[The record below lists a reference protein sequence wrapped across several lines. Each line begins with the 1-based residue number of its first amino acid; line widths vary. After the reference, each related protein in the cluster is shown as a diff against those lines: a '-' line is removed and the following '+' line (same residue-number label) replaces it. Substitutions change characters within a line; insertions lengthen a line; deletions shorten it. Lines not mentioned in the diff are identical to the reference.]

1 MVNITAGSAKPDRRP
16 LGHASLV
23 SAETQQIEELKTAL
37 RKAEAELRRLRND
50 AASKEH
56 LVDILHEVI
65 GTFSTSEL
73 FHMLARRL
81 ARALDLSHS
90 SIVFAQAGARTG
102 TVVSAWEDPQLQNLE
117 IELDKYPEIG
127 AAIETQEPIL
137 IPNIWKSERY
147 SGLREQ
153 WAREGTEVTVR
164 SVLALPFTFDGTRTG
179 VFLLRRTADKPTFH
193 EGDAEFA
200 EMVIRSAMTALQ
212 RAHSMEL
219 TRADNARLEA
229 LAHVDPLTQLLNRR
243 ALIVKLVA
251 ELERVRRYNAPLAV
265 LMIDVDHFKLV
276 NDTHGHL
283 AGDQVLEAIGT
294 LLSRAARTVDTV
306 ARYGGEEFAVVLPET
321 GLQGAVA
328 FAERLRAKIESN
340 TFEIGRG
347 QELHLTISVGVT
359 TFPGAPGESAEDL
372 INYADQALYRAK
384 QDGRNLV
391 RA

>member
-1 MVNITAGSAKPDRRP
+1 MVLN
-16 LGHASLV
+16 GHLQWQKDSGGMRDDSVLSTESEETESLR
-23 SAETQQIEELKTAL
+23 TAL
-37 RKAEAELRRLRND
+37 RLAEVELRRLRDD
-50 AASKEH
+50 AAAKEH
-56 LVDILHEVI
+56 LVEILHEVM

-81 ARALDLSHS
+81 ARALDLSQS
-90 SIVFAQAGARTG
+90 SIIFAQAGAQTG
-102 TVVSAWEDPQLQNLE
+102 TVVSAWEDPQLQDLE

-127 AAIETQEPIL
+127 AAIEKQHPIL
-137 IPNIWKSERY
+137 IPDIWTCDRY
-147 SGLREQ
+147 AELRER
-153 WAREGTEVTVR
+153 WRREGTQVTVR

-179 VFLLRRTADKPTFH
+179 VFLLRRTAEKPPFH
-193 EGDAEFA
+193 EGDVDFA

-251 ELERVRRYNAPLAV
+251 ELERVRRYNAPLSV
-265 LMIDVDHFKLV
+265 LMLDVDHFKLV

-283 AGDQVLEAIGT
+283 AGDQVLEAMGT
-294 LLSRAARTVDTV
+294 LLQRAARTVDTV
-306 ARYGGEEFAVVLPET
+306 ARYGGEEFAIVLPET
-321 GLQGAVA
+321 GEQGAIA

-340 TFEIGRG
+340 GFSIGRG

-359 TFPGAPGESAEDL
+359 TFPAARATSAEGLLDC
-372 INYADQALYRAK
+372 ADQALYRAK

-391 RA
+391 RT

>member
-1 MVNITAGSAKPDRRP
+1 MSKAPGQKSDSIEV
-16 LGHASLV
+16 
-23 SAETQQIEELKTAL
+23 EELRAAL
-37 RKAEAELRRLRND
+37 RKAEAEVRRLRND
-50 AASKEH
+50 AESKEH
-56 LVDILHEVI
+56 LVEILHEVI

-90 SIVFAQAGARTG
+90 SIVFAQSGAVKG

-127 AAIETQEPIL
+127 AAIDKQKPIL
-137 IPNIWKSERY
+137 IPDIWASDEY
-147 SGLREQ
+147 AALRAE
-153 WAREGTEVTVR
+153 WKRDGTEVNVR

-179 VFLLRRTADKPTFH
+179 VFLLRRTVDKPVFH
-193 EGDAEFA
+193 EGDGEFA

-219 TRADNARLEA
+219 TRADNERLEA

-251 ELERVRRYNAPLAV
+251 ELERVRRYNAPLSV

-306 ARYGGEEFAVVLPET
+306 ARYGGEEFAIVLPET
-321 GLQGAVA
+321 GEQGAVA
-328 FAERLRAKIESN
+328 FAERLRTKIETN
-340 TFEIGRG
+340 PFAIGRG
-347 QELHLTISVGVT
+347 QDLHLTISVGVT
-359 TFPGAPGESAEDL
+359 TFPGAAGNTAEDL
-372 INYADQALYRAK
+372 LDSADQALYRAK

-391 RA
+391 RR

>member
-1 MVNITAGSAKPDRRP
+1 VKTKLEHGIVEGRSMGK
-16 LGHASLV
+16 ASPEKTDKED
-23 SAETQQIEELKTAL
+23 AEELRAAL
-37 RKAEAELRRLRND
+37 RKAEAELRRLRHD
-50 AASKEH
+50 AESKEH
-56 LVDILHEVI
+56 LVEILHEVI

-90 SIVFAQAGARTG
+90 SIVFAQSGAQRG

-127 AAIETQEPIL
+127 AAIEKQQPIL
-137 IPNIWKSERY
+137 IPDIWAADEY
-147 SGLREQ
+147 VALRAE
-153 WAREGTEVTVR
+153 WKRDGTQVNVR

-179 VFLLRRTADKPTFH
+179 VFLLRRTAEKPVFH
-193 EGDAEFA
+193 EGDGEFA

-219 TRADNARLEA
+219 TRADNERLEA
-229 LAHVDPLTQLLNRR
+229 LAHVDPLTQLPNRR

-251 ELERVRRYNAPLAV
+251 ELERVRRYNAPLSV

-283 AGDQVLEAIGT
+283 AGDQVLEAIGNV
-294 LLSRAARTVDTV
+294 LSHAARTVDTV
-306 ARYGGEEFAVVLPET
+306 ARYGGEEFAIVLPET
-321 GLQGAVA
+321 GQQGAVA
-328 FAERLRAKIESN
+328 FAERLRSKIESN
-340 TFEIGRG
+340 PFAIGRG

-359 TFPGAPGESAEDL
+359 TFPGAAGNTAEDL
-372 INYADQALYRAK
+372 LDCADQALYRAK

-391 RA
+391 RT